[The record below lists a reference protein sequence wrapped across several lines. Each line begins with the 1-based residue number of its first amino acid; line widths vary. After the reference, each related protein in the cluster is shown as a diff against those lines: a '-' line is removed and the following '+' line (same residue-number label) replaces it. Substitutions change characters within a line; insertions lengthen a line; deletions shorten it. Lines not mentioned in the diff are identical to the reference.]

1 MNNTDLSSGL
11 RKRVLYS
18 FIGVAIIVSAI
29 FISVAFN
36 LSRDLGQ
43 SLELEHNTMML
54 ARLTKH
60 VKAIIHE
67 GKITELAS
75 DENVKNELMDLLE
88 KNVIGLEI
96 WFDKK
101 HIKLKSSPLYRSNKL
116 INKTINTKKSN
127 YYFTDTDTDT
137 DTDRLFWIYEN
148 TPVDNL
154 SILIVSKTYVLD
166 KTLSYVSNRLFITA
180 FLTFWITVWVALFIS
195 AVITKR
201 FEQSND
207 KLKHLATHDTLTG
220 LPNRSY
226 LYEHSQSYL
235 NAKNIKAHQELNTL
249 LAVYVIDLDKFKDI
263 NDTMGHLVGDELL
276 KAIAMRL
283 CNLKEKNSQ
292 AIRYGGDEFVVW
304 CDNLDESKAISLAEN
319 IVTLCRQPIK
329 VNNYVFETSVSV
341 GVSFYPTSGLQLD
354 DLLKNADIAMYQAK
368 KHRLGFQVFQQ
379 ELFTRSEFR
388 IHLRG
393 QLNSALDKNQFVL
406 YYQPKVQLPD
416 NKIIGVEALVR
427 WLHPEE
433 GLLGPNMFI
442 DIIEQ
447 SMFVHEF
454 TRYVLLH
461 AIIQCRNWLDNG
473 IELSIAVNISPYN
486 LMDPDLVSYIA
497 DLLLHYKVPAALIEI
512 ELTENAS
519 MVNIERTQ
527 EIFAQLKKLGVKL
540 SIDDFGTGMSSL
552 SYIKH
557 LDVDFIKIDR
567 SFIID
572 VVTDKRDEAV
582 ISSLLVLCKK
592 LNKLTIAEGVE
603 TREQANK
610 LASLGCDLAQGYLY
624 SKPLP
629 VEEMTKLLSDRRVV
643 IDNEV
648 ILVKS

>member
-1 MNNTDLSSGL
+1 MSNTDFSSGL

-18 FIGVAIIVSAI
+18 SIGLAIIVSAI

-36 LSRDLGQ
+36 LSRDLGE
-43 SLELEHNTMML
+43 SLELEHNTLMIT
-54 ARLTKH
+54 RLTKH
-60 VKAIIHE
+60 VKAVIHE
-67 GKITELAS
+67 GEITKLAS
-75 DENVKNELMDLLE
+75 DINVKKGLIDLLD
-88 KNVIGLEI
+88 KDVIGLEI
-96 WFDKK
+96 WFDQK
-101 HIKLKSSPLYRSNKL
+101 HIKLKSAPSYSFSKM
-116 INKTINTKKSN
+116 INNEINTKKSSHG
-127 YYFTDTDTDT
+127 FIDIDS
-137 DTDRLFWIYEN
+137 DRLFWVYEN
-148 TPVDNL
+148 YPVDNL
-154 SILIVSKTYVLD
+154 SILIVNKTYALD
-166 KTLSYVSNRLFITA
+166 KAISYVSNRLFITA
-180 FLTFWITVWVALFIS
+180 FLTFWLAVWVALFIS
-195 AVITKR
+195 ALVTKR

-207 KLKHLATHDTLTG
+207 RLKYLATHDILTG
-220 LPNRSY
+220 LPNRAY
-226 LYEHSQSYL
+226 LYEYAEPYL
-235 NAKNIKAHQELNTL
+235 NAENITKHQKLNTL

-283 CNLKEKNSQ
+283 CNLKEKNAQ

-304 CDNLDESKAISLAEN
+304 CDNLDESTAISLAEN

-341 GVSFYPTSGLQLD
+341 GVTYYPTSGLQLD

-388 IHLRG
+388 INLRG

-406 YYQPKVQLPD
+406 YYQPKVQLSD
-416 NKIIGVEALVR
+416 NNIIGVEALVR
-427 WLHPEE
+427 WSHPVE

-461 AIIQCRNWLDNG
+461 AIIQCRAWLDNG

-486 LMDPDLVSYIA
+486 LMDPDLVSYIS
-497 DLLLHYKVPAALIEI
+497 DLLVHYKVPAALIEI

-519 MVNIERTQ
+519 MVNIEKTQ

-567 SFIID
+567 SFIMD

-603 TREQANK
+603 TIEQADK
-610 LASLGCDLAQGYLY
+610 LTSLGCDLAQGYLY

-629 VEEMTKLLSDRRVV
+629 VEEMTKLLSDRREV

-648 ILVKS
+648 IPVKS

>member
-1 MNNTDLSSGL
+1 MSNTDLSSGL

-18 FIGVAIIVSAI
+18 SIGLAIIVSAI

-43 SLELEHNTMML
+43 SLELEHSTMML
-54 ARLTKH
+54 SRLTKH

-67 GKITELAS
+67 GKVTELVS
-75 DENVKNELMDLLE
+75 DENLKNEIIHLLDQ
-88 KNVIGLEI
+88 NVIGLEI

-101 HIKLKSSPLYRSNKL
+101 HIKLKASPFHPSSKQ
-116 INKTINTKKSN
+116 INNAIHTKTSN
-127 YYFTDTDTDT
+127 YDFIDIED
-137 DTDRLFWIYEN
+137 DRLFWIYEN
-148 TPVDNL
+148 SQPDNL
-154 SILIVSKTYVLD
+154 SILMVSKTYALD
-166 KTLSYVSNRLFITA
+166 KALNYVSHRLFITA
-180 FLTFWITVWVALFIS
+180 FLTFWLTVWVALFIS

-207 KLKHLATHDTLTG
+207 RLKHLATHDILTG
-220 LPNRSY
+220 LPNRAY
-226 LYEHSQSYL
+226 LYESARSYL
-235 NAKNIKAHQELNTL
+235 NAENAKKHQEQNTL

-276 KAIAMRL
+276 KAITIRL
-283 CNLKEKNSQ
+283 CNLKEKSAQ
-292 AIRYGGDEFVVW
+292 VIRYGGDEFVVW

-319 IVTLCRQPIK
+319 IVTLCRHPIK
-329 VNNYVFETSVSV
+329 INNYVFETSVSV
-341 GVSFYPTSGLQLD
+341 GVSYYPTNGLQLD
-354 DLLKNADIAMYQAK
+354 ELLKHADIAMYIAK
-368 KHRLGFQVFQQ
+368 KHRLGFQAFQQ

-388 IHLRG
+388 LNLRG

-406 YYQPKVQLPD
+406 YYQPKVQLLD

-427 WLHPEE
+427 WLHPVE
-433 GLLGPNMFI
+433 GVLGPNMFI

-461 AIIQCRNWLDNG
+461 AIIQCRTWLDNG
-473 IELSIAVNISPYN
+473 IELSVAVNISPYN
-486 LMDPDLVSYIA
+486 LMDPDLVCYIS
-497 DLLLHYKVPAALIEI
+497 DLLTHYKVPTDLIEI

-519 MVNIERTQ
+519 MVNIEKTK
-527 EIFAQLKKLGVKL
+527 EIFTQLKKLGVKL

-557 LDVDFIKIDR
+557 LDVDYIKIDR

-603 TREQANK
+603 TIEQANK
-610 LASLGCDLAQGYLY
+610 LKNLGCDLAQGYLY
-624 SKPLP
+624 SIPLP
-629 VEEMTKLLSDRRVV
+629 VEEMTKLLSDR
-643 IDNEV
+643 
-648 ILVKS
+648 KSNR